1 VIAERSAFI
10 RERFALPV
18 RTIEP
23 VGDGWDSDTYEVDR
37 GWIVRFPR
45 RPQVELRM
53 RGEIEL
59 LDVLQRRLTAS
70 VPRPELVSLDPLCV
84 GYRKLEGRPL
94 TTPVARELGGD
105 VARFLSELHQVPID
119 AAHLARGDWRTDLH
133 DLLAE
138 FGRDVVP
145 LLSGAERRR
154 AQAMFADYLADESSF
169 TFKPAIVHADLGP
182 EHLLTDGERLTGV
195 IDWSDATVGD
205 PAIDFAWLLNGS
217 GEAFAYE
224 LAEQLPE
231 RLDESTRR
239 RALFFHQLGPWH
251 EVTYGRSLGD
261 DSFVR
266 SGLQGVRERLSCT

>member
-1 VIAERSAFI
+1 VIADRSAFI
-10 RERFALPV
+10 RERFGLPV

-45 RPQVELRM
+45 WPQVELRM

-70 VPRPELVSLDPLCV
+70 VPRPELVSLDPLCI
-84 GYRKLEGRPL
+84 GYRKLAGRPL
-94 TTPVARELGGD
+94 TTPVARGLAGD
-105 VARFLSELHQVPID
+105 VARFLSELHQVPVD
-119 AAHLARGDWRTDLH
+119 AAHLAPGDWREDLH

-145 LLSGAERRR
+145 LLSGAERRH

-169 TFKPAIVHADLGP
+169 TFKSAIVHADLGP

-205 PAIDFAWLLNGS
+205 PAIDFAWLLYGA
-217 GEAFAYE
+217 GRAFADE
-224 LAEQLPE
+224 LGDRLPDQV
-231 RLDESTRR
+231 DESTRR
-239 RALFFHQLGPWH
+239 RALFFHRLGPWH
-251 EVTYGRSLGD
+251 EVTYGLSLGEVG
-261 DSFVR
+261 FVR
-266 SGLQGVRERLSCT
+266 SGLEGVRERLPST